1 VNQKLIGIDFLV
13 YLLSRVSMEL
23 KILKLIFVLL
33 IVWNNLIY
41 VPFVALVITFIAL
54 LKQIIHL
61 YGSLIYNK
69 YNFL

>member
-1 VNQKLIGIDFLV
+1 
-13 YLLSRVSMEL
+13 MEL

-41 VPFVALVITFIAL
+41 VPFVALVSSFIAL